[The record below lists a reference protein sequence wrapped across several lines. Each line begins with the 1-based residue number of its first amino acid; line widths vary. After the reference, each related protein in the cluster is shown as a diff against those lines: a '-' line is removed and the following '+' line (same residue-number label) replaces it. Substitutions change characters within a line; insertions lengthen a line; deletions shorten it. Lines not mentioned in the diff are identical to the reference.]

1 MQVALKIHSF
11 SNFLVRNR
19 ITIVS
24 KVLDF
29 TNYLIF
35 NCSIPGTAE
44 IGKGTKLSKGGIA
57 EVLHEKCKIG
67 QNCIIGSCV
76 LVGGRSKIKGVPK
89 IGNNVYI
96 GSGAKILGDITIGN
110 DVIIAPNSVVIDN
123 IESNVIVAGI
133 PAKIKREGVYMDDY
147 V

>member
-1 MQVALKIHSF
+1 MQVALKIHSL
-11 SNFLVRNR
+11 SNYLVRNR
-19 ITIVS
+19 ITILS

-35 NCSIPGTAE
+35 NSSLPGTTE

-57 EVLHEKCKIG
+57 VVLHERCKIG

-76 LVGGRSKIKGVPK
+76 LVGGKSKVKGVPK
-89 IGNNVYI
+89 IGSKVYI

-110 DVIIAPNSVVIDN
+110 NVIIAPNSVVIDN
-123 IESNVIVAGI
+123 IQSNVIVAGI
-133 PAKIKREGVYMDDY
+133 PAKIKKEGIYMDDY

>member
-1 MQVALKIHSF
+1 M
-11 SNFLVRNR
+11 
-19 ITIVS
+19 
-24 KVLDF
+24 
-29 TNYLIF
+29 
-35 NCSIPGTAE
+35 
-44 IGKGTKLSKGGIA
+44 
-57 EVLHEKCKIG
+57 VLHEKCKIG